1 MEEHA
6 TCPTAAASLPL
17 TPVGEEPP
25 TPPALRRQSALRGEP
40 AVPSS
45 TATSA
50 APRRRAEELPTP
62 PTLRRQS
69 ALWEEPAEPSWAA
82 TGTAPRSTRRGA
94 ADASHF
100 ATPVGAVGGAG
111 GDLVGGD

>member
-1 MEEHA
+1 M
-6 TCPTAAASLPL
+6 
-17 TPVGEEPP
+17 
-25 TPPALRRQSALRGEP
+25 
-40 AVPSS
+40 PSS

-69 ALWEEPAEPSWAA
+69 ALWGEPVATLGATTPEAGPAQELPMPPTLRRQSALWGEPAEPSWAA
-82 TGTAPRSTRRGA
+82 TVTAPRSTRRGA